1 MPFSPSVRFQ
11 VAISCFFCVLF
22 RRETL
27 AGKSK
32 MFYDFSRS
40 HGCKIK
46 MIIQTEVTS
55 YSKENYDINSNITF
69 IKRLF
74 IRYKANINK
83 NY

>member
-1 MPFSPSVRFQ
+1 MPFFPSVRVQ
-11 VAISCFFCVLF
+11 VAISCFVCVLF

-32 MFYDFSRS
+32 MFRDFSRS

-46 MIIQTEVTS
+46 MIVQTEVTS
-55 YSKENYDINSNITF
+55 YSIETYNTTF

-74 IRYKANINK
+74 IRCKAHINL